1 MTGWQLVWPQGI
13 NIFRQL
19 GSFSIFVGGLVLGRL
34 LVGVGVVLGRVLFL
48 RVFVLRSICL
58 LLCCVFGR
66 VRVVGFLAI
75 RVFG

>member
-1 MTGWQLVWPQGI
+1 MV
-13 NIFRQL
+13 
-19 GSFSIFVGGLVLGRL
+19 
-34 LVGVGVVLGRVLFL
+34 VGVVLGRVLFL

-66 VRVVGFLAI
+66 VRVVGFLAS